1 MALAAIVAL
10 AAVIVLIVIA
20 ASGGGGN
27 SNASTVRVAP
37 ANAPLTQQLN
47 SLDRMVDRVSGH

>member
-1 MALAAIVAL
+1 MAVVAIVVL

-20 ASGGGGN
+20 AAGGRGN
-27 SNASTVRVAP
+27 SNASTVRIAP

-47 SLDRMVDRVSGH
+47 SLDQMVDRVSGH